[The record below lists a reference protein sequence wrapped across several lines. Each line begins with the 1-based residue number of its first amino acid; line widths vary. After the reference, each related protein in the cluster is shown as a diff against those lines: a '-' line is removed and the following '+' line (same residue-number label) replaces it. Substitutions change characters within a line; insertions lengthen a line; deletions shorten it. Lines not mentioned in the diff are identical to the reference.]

1 MGKRSGFY
9 WARLYSGP
17 YLLIVIRYHK
27 IYKDCKGSNN
37 TVLALLHHFQGSI
50 ISLFASWIF
59 SFHFHLALQIW
70 SPISTLSHKHEKK
83 WKKVLG
89 ERDFSILEITKTIKD
104 FETSSMNIFKKT
116 TENDGSDLLLIDPYR
131 KTTTGKRTQILH
143 DILTLLALNFWI
155 FLAKI
160 LLCCLCNTKCPKV
173 WT

>member
-59 SFHFHLALQIW
+59 SFHFHLALQVW
-70 SPISTLSHKHEKK
+70 SPISTLSHKHEKNA
-83 WKKVLG
+83 KKVLG

-104 FETSSMNIFKKT
+104 FETSSMNIFKNT
-116 TENDGSDLLLIDPYR
+116 TENDGSDLLLIDPYNNR
-131 KTTTGKRTQILH
+131 EMSANSLH
-143 DILTLLALNFWI
+143 
-155 FLAKI
+155 AKSVDYLKNI
-160 LLCCLCNTKCPKV
+160 IAERIIH
-173 WT
+173 

>member
-50 ISLFASWIF
+50 ISLFASWIS

-83 WKKVLG
+83 MKKSFRG
-89 ERDFSILEITKTIKD
+89 ERFFNTGNNKNKKD
-104 FETSSMNIFKKT
+104 FETSSMNIFK
-116 TENDGSDLLLIDPYR
+116 N
-131 KTTTGKRTQILH
+131 TGAYLERVRRVRSHPLKSSKGCAAPVLRMAFSYISLFLDKKIQY
-143 DILTLLALNFWI
+143 LAMFW
-155 FLAKI
+155 
-160 LLCCLCNTKCPKV
+160 
-173 WT
+173 

>member
-1 MGKRSGFY
+1 M
-9 WARLYSGP
+9 
-17 YLLIVIRYHK
+17 IVIRFHK
-27 IYKDCKGSNN
+27 IYKDCKGSNI
-37 TVLALLHHFQGSI
+37 TVLALLLHFQG
-50 ISLFASWIF
+50 SLFASWIS
-59 SFHFHLALQIW
+59 SFHFHLALQTW
-70 SPISTLSHKHEKK
+70 SSISKLSHKHEKNEK
-83 WKKVLG
+83 SFG
-89 ERDFSILEITKTIKD
+89 ERGFSILEITNTIKD